1 MSKHDCLP
9 AYTRSEAE
17 LEPPGY
23 STTLPASFRIG
34 QSNTSPVLRVEE
46 VEAHLKILGAFS
58 RLKTRVSLA
67 QETVSESRL
76 EPDAAW
82 TVFLCRAVHRFE
94 KWIQSRPM
102 GQPVPWTIVP
112 LDVLM
117 VWHSYMLVGWLH
129 WVHLMSLMS
138 S

>member
-1 MSKHDCLP
+1 MSKHDRLP
-9 AYTRSEAE
+9 TYARSEVE

-23 STTLPASFRIG
+23 GTTLPTSFRIG
-34 QSNTSPVLRVEE
+34 RSDTAPVVRVEE
-46 VEAHLKILGAFS
+46 VQAHLKILGAFS

-67 QETVSESRL
+67 QETVSENRL

-102 GQPVPWTIVP
+102 SKPVPWAVVP

-117 VWHSYMLVGWLH
+117 VWHSYMLVG
-129 WVHLMSLMS
+129 
-138 S
+138 